1 MLVVGKALN
10 RIRLLCYG
18 YHRSKQKC
26 DIFYTDGMTDEL
38 VLMEVS
44 HSHVI
49 KKYEMKVVFLDIWQ
63 LECSIKN
70 F

>member
-1 MLVVGKALN
+1 
-10 RIRLLCYG
+10 
-18 YHRSKQKC
+18 
-26 DIFYTDGMTDEL
+26 
-38 VLMEVS
+38 MEVS

-70 F
+70 FKIVALIYL